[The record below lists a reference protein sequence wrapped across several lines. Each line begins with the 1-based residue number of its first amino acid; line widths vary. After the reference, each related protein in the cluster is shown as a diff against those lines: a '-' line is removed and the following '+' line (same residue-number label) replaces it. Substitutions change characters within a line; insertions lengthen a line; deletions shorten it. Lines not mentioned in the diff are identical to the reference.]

1 MELFRVVGIALIG
14 AIAAVLLRQNRPE
27 LGMLVSLGC
36 GIILI
41 SMGMNAVQQA
51 LEVVQRLMQQ
61 GGIDREYAAI
71 LLKSLGVCIV
81 TQVAA
86 DACRDSGENAIAAKI
101 EFIGK
106 LSILGISLPLF
117 AKLLSTITTLLE
129 L

>member
-61 GGIDREYAAI
+61 GGIDREYATI

-86 DACRDSGENAIAAKI
+86 DACRDSGETAIAAKI

>member
-27 LGMLVSLGC
+27 LGMLVSLCC

-61 GGIDREYAAI
+61 GGIDREYATI

-86 DACRDSGENAIAAKI
+86 DACRDSGETAIAAKI